1 MGKHNH
7 HSILY
12 LEASAQFEGA
22 AIVKQLGSY
31 TQSLV
36 EISNYIIMYHV
47 FVNKPPYVLA
57 CLLDPVWKNKTKKTV
72 SVGLTFPQCGSKN
85 ITRVTHVKVHLV
97 IMLPKLNDTL
107 YFLPQ
112 EISKYSCW
120 LTYCIVLQAKM
131 NWEA

>member
-1 MGKHNH
+1 VGKHNH

-57 CLLDPVWKNKTKKTV
+57 CLLDPVWKKNSERWTDLP
-72 SVGLTFPQCGSKN
+72 SV
-85 ITRVTHVKVHLV
+85 
-97 IMLPKLNDTL
+97 
-107 YFLPQ
+107 
-112 EISKYSCW
+112 W
-120 LTYCIVLQAKM
+120 
-131 NWEA
+131 